1 MGNWGT
7 SKVDRI
13 CGHCNAIIPKGT
25 RYQLIVIPAVTSP
38 RLRCSECVARDSAE
52 LHKTSHDS
60 ALTPDDLP
68 DDF

>member
-1 MGNWGT
+1 MRNWVT

-38 RLRCSECVARDSAE
+38 RLRCSDCIAREEAI
-52 LHKTSHDS
+52 TINPVP
-60 ALTPDDLP
+60 LTPDDLP
-68 DDF
+68 DDL